1 MRLIALLTT
10 PVLWLVVAY
19 LGALAMLLVTAFFT
33 IDSFTGNVIQQ
44 FNLGNFQDINNYIIY
59 LS

>member
-1 MRLIALLTT
+1 VLISLSNYLHKKDRLRLVALLTT

-33 IDSFTGNVIQQ
+33 IDSFTGNVIQ
-44 FNLGNFQDINNYIIY
+44 
-59 LS
+59 